1 MTQTISLPVN
11 ADIQNLFEKATES
24 ERQALGEIV
33 SVFLKEGWAEKNLIE
48 VMQEIGDR
56 AEKRGLT
63 PEILEESL
71 NEEVQSLSGKI
82 QGFKE
87 KYQLSSEQFYQQFM
101 AGELGDSIDFME
113 WSVFCELLEVAQ
125 LRLEAL

>member
-48 VMQEIGDR
+48 VMREIGDR

-63 PEILEESL
+63 PEILEEIL
-71 NEEVQSLSGKI
+71 NEEVQSLSSKI
-82 QGFKE
+82 QGFEE

-101 AGELGDSIDFME
+101 AGELGDSIEFME
-113 WSVFCELLEVAQ
+113 WSVFCELLEMAQ

>member
-48 VMQEIGDR
+48 VMREIGDR

-63 PEILEESL
+63 PEILEEIL
-71 NEEVQSLSGKI
+71 NEE
-82 QGFKE
+82 
-87 KYQLSSEQFYQQFM
+87 
-101 AGELGDSIDFME
+101 
-113 WSVFCELLEVAQ
+113 
-125 LRLEAL
+125 

>member
-48 VMQEIGDR
+48 VMREIGDR

-63 PEILEESL
+63 PEILEEIL
-71 NEEVQSLSGKI
+71 NEGVQSLSGKI
-82 QGFKE
+82 QGFEE